1 MSTDLFQRILDEHEE
16 LSSLPQTLVEVLR
29 VAKDENS
36 SAQDLADILRRDPS
50 LMTKILRVVNS
61 PFYGAGR
68 EIISVRQAVVT
79 LGVRA
84 VTAVALSTSIYD
96 LTGKWQT
103 SMDRLR
109 FWRHSLEVAVGAR
122 MIAEAAGH
130 TSTEEAF
137 VSGLL
142 HDIGLLIL
150 EKSFPEEFNR
160 IWEQA
165 ESGEKVVELEED
177 VWGTNHAQVAQ
188 FLLEQW
194 NLPVVICQAV
204 GRHHSN
210 FETGNT
216 ASDLRLPQ
224 MVALA
229 DTIAHFTV
237 LPVRVTFPFALER
250 KENLTANLKLQPG
263 ILKQIEERH
272 LSETLNEAKFLEIEI
287 GSQSDLLIE
296 ANRMLYQQY
305 GAVESLLH
313 ENRQMQ
319 QHLAL
324 AKLDKAALDTLKTI
338 SATFNHYVNNAVGTI
353 LGRAQLV
360 EMALQKGDVI
370 DRGDRVAKAMQVI
383 INGVNTIKSVVEE
396 LTRLT
401 TFKTAVYHDDTYIID
416 IENKLKKKLGNI
428 EQESLAPS

>member
-29 VAKDENS
+29 VAKDETS
-36 SAQDLADILRRDPS
+36 SAQDLADVLKRDPS
-50 LMTKILRVVNS
+50 LTTKILRVVNS
-61 PFYGAGR
+61 PFFGARR

-79 LGVRA
+79 LGIRA

-103 SMDRLR
+103 SIDRLR

-122 MIAEAAGH
+122 MLAEAAAY
-130 TSTEEAF
+130 TSAEEAF

-142 HDIGLLIL
+142 HDIGLLVL
-150 EKSFPEEFNR
+150 EKSFPEQFNR
-160 IWEQA
+160 ICQQA
-165 ESGEKVVELEED
+165 KSGETIVELEENT
-177 VWGTNHAQVAQ
+177 WGTNHAQVAR

-194 NLPVVICQAV
+194 NLPVTICEAV
-204 GRHHSN
+204 GRHHSD
-210 FETGNT
+210 FGRGAA
-216 ASDLRLPQ
+216 ASDLLLPQ

-229 DTIAHFTV
+229 DIIAHFTP
-237 LPVRVTFPFALER
+237 LPIRAGFPFALAR
-250 KENLTANLKLQPG
+250 KENLAANLKLQPET
-263 ILKQIEERH
+263 LEQIEEKH
-272 LSETLNEAKFLEIEI
+272 LSETLNEAKFLEIDI

-305 GAVESLLH
+305 GTVESLLQ

-360 EMALQKGDVI
+360 ELGLK
-370 DRGDRVAKAMQVI
+370 RGDIIDHEGSVAKAMQVI
-383 INGVNTIKSVVEE
+383 INGVNTIRSVVEE

-401 TFKTAVYHDDTYIID
+401 TFKTAVYHDDTRIID
-416 IENKLKKKLGNI
+416 IEKRLKEKLGNI
-428 EQESLAPS
+428 ERESPVRP